1 MGLSSSRNIQVVR
14 AARGIERIEIYYVTT
29 RMSEGLTA
37 GAITSDGRAWYREK
51 FHAPT
56 EAYPYAW
63 RYSKTYFSDGT
74 TQNSPCELIG
84 AYQSGVNRNLLDDT
98 DFLSDSQMGAWSVQS
113 VYAIKEENPTSTDK
127 PNENPTSTDKPNEKP
142 GTTDKPNEKPIL
154 TDKPKLIGVQGAFN
168 GRKQFKGQ
176 NYYSSMIA
184 EPSSRVYYRE
194 ILQQELFSSNGLFSR
209 IEKNSWYT
217 LSFWAKGTGYNYSE
231 MHLTTYLYPNLINPS
246 EKAIVNGNFVK
257 LPGDGYVD
265 WQLTR
270 DWQFFTLTFKTGSL
284 AGNDIRNLLF
294 RVFPLEYRREREVH
308 ICMPKLE
315 VGIVATPYVASS
327 RSYGV
332 TARYGDWRVLS
343 NYMAGRAG
351 DLYHDIVSYKGKYY
365 ECLVSH
371 TSDANNSPDKAPR
384 IWREGEQREFTAT
397 NLFFAKKTFIENAVV
412 RHLAT
417 DVVGGER
424 IEASG
429 SNFSI
434 FGKGMKHPSIVIGYE
449 KDERETGEL
458 DEKGQKKKVVVS
470 SVPVLRFQ
478 DGNTGEPL
486 YDLGPN
492 GMLFNNSKSVPHSWQ
507 SLSLIRL
514 TEKTTVQ
521 SLVRWV
527 VGEINKD
534 LNSRVYVDNHA
545 TDFPSRDFDYGKY
558 DGDGNLLTSDTM
570 YERFANSHS
579 IKLGYGAI
587 FHEGYSVLSNGSG
600 RSEKKYKLSNNSLPD
615 DVYDGRAF
623 EFDPNTVQEPEEE
636 NGWKMLSP
644 EKLYETVGLPVIDD
658 NGHRAVVL
666 HGWYCSRRQIPRREE
681 YCTYPTTLREEPVY
695 GIEIVRYDEG
705 YIVERKNI
713 YYSDSAQDKGL
724 YTGVPRAAVL
734 LDWMEH
740 ADVPLWEADT
750 ISLRNEEWRRRWGL
764 GY

>member
-14 AARGIERIEIYYVTT
+14 AARGIERVETYYVTT
-29 RMSEGLTA
+29 RMSEGLAA
-37 GAITSDGRAWYREK
+37 GAVPSDGRAWYREQ

-56 EAYPYAW
+56 KEYPYAW
-63 RYSKTYFSDGT
+63 RYSKTFFTDNT
-74 TQNSPCELIG
+74 TKNSPCELIG
-84 AYQSGVNRNLLDDT
+84 VYQSGINPNLLDDT

-113 VYAIKEENPTSTDK
+113 VYALKD
-127 PNENPTSTDKPNEKP
+127 EK
-142 GTTDKPNEKPIL
+142 DIAPIL
-154 TDKPKLIGVQGAFN
+154 TDKPKLLGVKGVFN
-168 GRKQFKGQ
+168 GGKQFRGQ

-194 ILQQELFSSNGLFSR
+194 VLQQELYSSDGLFSR
-209 IEKNSWYT
+209 IERYSWYT
-217 LSFWAKGTGYNYSE
+217 LSFWAKATGRDYSE
-231 MHLTTYLYPNLINPS
+231 MHLSTFLYPNLPS
-246 EKAIVNGNFVK
+246 TSDKAIVNGEFRF
-257 LPGDGYVD
+257 LASDGHVD
-265 WQLTR
+265 WQLSR
-270 DWQFFTLTFKTGSL
+270 DWKFFTLTFKTGSL
-284 AGNDIRNLLF
+284 SGKDIRNLLF
-294 RVFPLEYRREREVH
+294 RLHPLEYKREREVH

-332 TARYGDWRVLS
+332 TARYGEWRVLS

-397 NLFFAKKTFIENAVV
+397 KLFFAEKTFIENAVV

-417 DVVGGER
+417 DVYGEER

-434 FGKGMKHPSIVIGYE
+434 FGKGMKYPSIVIGYE
-449 KDERETGEL
+449 KEEREAGEL
-458 DEKGQKKKVVVS
+458 DEKGQKKKVVIS

-478 DGNTGEPL
+478 DGHTGDPL

-492 GMLFNNSKSVPHSWQ
+492 GMLFNSSKNVPHSWQ

-527 VGEINKD
+527 VGEINRD
-534 LNSRVYVDNHA
+534 LNLRVYVDNHA

-558 DGDGNLLTSDTM
+558 GGDGNLLTSDTM
-570 YERFANSHS
+570 YERFADVRT

-587 FHEGYSVLSNGSG
+587 FHEGYSVRSNGSG
-600 RSEKKYKLSNNSLPD
+600 RSEKIYKLSNSSLPD

-623 EFDPNTVQEPEEE
+623 EFDPNTVQEFVEE
-636 NGWKMLSP
+636 GWKTLSP
-644 EKLYETVGLPVIDD
+644 EELYETVGLPVIDD

-695 GIEIVRYDEG
+695 GIEIVRYNEG
-705 YIVERKNI
+705 YVVERKNI

-734 LDWMEH
+734 LDWTDP
-740 ADVPLWEADT
+740 ADVPLWEAED
-750 ISLRNEEWRRRWGL
+750 ISFRNEAWRRRWGL

>member
-14 AARGIERIEIYYVTT
+14 AARGIERVETYYVTT
-29 RMSEGLTA
+29 RMSEGLAA
-37 GAITSDGRAWYREK
+37 GAVTSDGRAWYREQ

-56 EAYPYAW
+56 KEYPYAW
-63 RYSKTYFSDGT
+63 RYSKTFFTDNT
-74 TQNSPCELIG
+74 TKNSPCELIG
-84 AYQSGVNRNLLDDT
+84 VYQSGINPNLLDDT

-113 VYAIKEENPTSTDK
+113 VYALKDEKDK
-127 PNENPTSTDKPNEKP
+127 A
-142 GTTDKPNEKPIL
+142 PIL
-154 TDKPKLIGVQGAFN
+154 TDKPKLLGVKGAFN
-168 GRKQFKGQ
+168 GGKQFRGQ

-194 ILQQELFSSNGLFSR
+194 VLQQELFSSNGLFSR

-351 DLYHDIVSYKGKYY
+351 DLYHDIVSYNGKFY

-397 NLFFAKKTFIENAVV
+397 KLFFAEKTFIKNAVV
-412 RHLAT
+412 QHLAT
-417 DVVGGER
+417 DVAYEER
-424 IEASG
+424 IVASG

-470 SVPVLRFQ
+470 SAPVLRFQ
-478 DGNTGEPL
+478 DGHTGEPL

-600 RSEKKYKLSNNSLPD
+600 RSKKKYKLSNDSLPD

-623 EFDPNTVQEPEEE
+623 EFDPNTVQELSEE
-636 NGWKMLSP
+636 GWKTLSP
-644 EKLYETVGLPVIDD
+644 EELYKAVSLPVIDD

-713 YYSDSAQDKGL
+713 YYSDSAQGKGL

-734 LDWMEH
+734 LDWMDP
-740 ADVPLWEADT
+740 ADVPLWEAEA
-750 ISLRNEEWRRRWGL
+750 ISLRNEAWRRRWGL